1 MPCGCSGAAVLCGDG
16 VNVVTL
22 PPKNREREIERIVM
36 LCNTF
41 QPGKAV
47 NVKFTIAR
55 PERTIPQVA
64 YLHAVCYTMLSE
76 HTGYEKEEIEE
87 YLLGSYFGW
96 KEKKLPGGRVSSVPI
111 RRTTTDEEG
120 NRDVL
125 EGRKF
130 WDFVS
135 WIQRVAARQGCIIP
149 DPYKDY
155 KLERVK

>member
-1 MPCGCSGAAVLCGDG
+1 MSAH
-16 VNVVTL
+16 NVITL
-22 PPKNREREIERIVM
+22 PPKNREREIERIMM

-41 QPGKAV
+41 QSGKPV

-64 YLHAVCYTMLSE
+64 YLHAVCYAMLSE

-96 KEKKLPGGRVSSVPI
+96 KDKKLPGGRVSSVPI

-130 WDFVS
+130 WDFVE
-135 WIQRVAARQGCIIP
+135 WIQRVAERQGCIIP
-149 DPYKDY
+149 DPSKDY

>member
-1 MPCGCSGAAVLCGDG
+1 MLTL
-16 VNVVTL
+16 TL
-22 PPKNREREIERIVM
+22 PPKNRESVITKVIDA
-36 LCNTF
+36 CNKIYA
-41 QPGKAV
+41 GKAV

-76 HTGYEKEEIEE
+76 HTGYEKDEIEE

-125 EGRKF
+125 DGEKF
-130 WDFVS
+130 FKFVE
-135 WIQRVAARQGCIIP
+135 WIQRVGARQGLVIP
-149 DPYKDY
+149 DPSKDY

>member
-1 MPCGCSGAAVLCGDG
+1 MHTI
-16 VNVVTL
+16 TL
-22 PPKNREREIERIVM
+22 PPTNRDFIVSKVIDA
-36 LCNTF
+36 CNKIY
-41 QPGKAV
+41 PGKPV
-47 NVKFTIAR
+47 NVRFTIAR

-64 YLHAVCYTMLSE
+64 YLHGVCYAMLSE

-96 KEKKLPGGRVSSVPI
+96 KNKKLPGGRVSSVPM

-130 WDFVS
+130 WDFVE
-135 WIQRVAARQGCIIP
+135 WIQRVGARQGVVIP
-149 DPYKDY
+149 DPDPNY

>member
-1 MPCGCSGAAVLCGDG
+1 MSAH
-16 VNVVTL
+16 NVITL
-22 PPKNREREIERIVM
+22 PPKNRDREIERIVM

-41 QPGKAV
+41 QSGKPV

-76 HTGYEKEEIEE
+76 HTGYEKDEVEE

-96 KEKKLPGGRVSSVPI
+96 KEKKLPGGRVSSIPI

-130 WDFVS
+130 WDFVE

-149 DPYKDY
+149 DPSKDY

>member
-1 MPCGCSGAAVLCGDG
+1 MSQPATI
-16 VNVVTL
+16 TL
-22 PPKNREREIERIVM
+22 PPKDRDKEIERIVTTAR
-36 LCNTF
+36 LIH
-41 QPGKAV
+41 PGKPV
-47 NVKFTIAR
+47 NVRFTIAR

-64 YLHAVCYTMLSE
+64 YLHAVCYAMLSE

-130 WDFVS
+130 WDFVE
-135 WIQRVAARQGCIIP
+135 WIQRVAARQGLVIP
-149 DPYKDY
+149 DPSKYY